1 MLIAH
6 WICWRCTTKRSGGR
20 PWPLVARRL
29 AEPAPAHVLVRL
41 MTCASSTVSRPLLPG
56 LASFFPQSRPPN
68 NMKRMRETRIIE
80 RAALWILGVFTLI
93 AVAGYA
99 SFGRH
104 PELISRFPGAVQFYP
119 LSFAFFA
126 QGHIII
132 AAGERS

>member
-1 MLIAH
+1 M
-6 WICWRCTTKRSGGR
+6 
-20 PWPLVARRL
+20 
-29 AEPAPAHVLVRL
+29 
-41 MTCASSTVSRPLLPG
+41 
-56 LASFFPQSRPPN
+56 
-68 NMKRMRETRIIE
+68 
-80 RAALWILGVFTLI
+80 FTLI

-132 AAGERS
+132 AAGALIAYLAGRARWAWLGVFAAVYMLSLFSETGGTRDQNGYSGSIDRRGERRRKRRAS